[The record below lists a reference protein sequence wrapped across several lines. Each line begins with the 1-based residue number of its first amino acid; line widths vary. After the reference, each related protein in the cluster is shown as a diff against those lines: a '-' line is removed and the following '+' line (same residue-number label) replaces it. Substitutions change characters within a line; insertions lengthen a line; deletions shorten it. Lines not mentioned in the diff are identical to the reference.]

1 MKLILANLFAELC
14 DYSDNL
20 HMDELD
26 EITDD
31 SILYTVKYL
40 GNTPIEAEVPDTNGK
55 KIKQRSD
62 EVTAKAIKK
71 ILVTA
76 KSNKKQARVS
86 LSISPKG
93 WLL

>member
-1 MKLILANLFAELC
+1 
-14 DYSDNL
+14 
-20 HMDELD
+20 MDELD

-31 SILYTVKYL
+31 SISYTVKYL
-40 GNTPIEAEVPDTNGK
+40 GNTAIDAEVPEANGK

-71 ILVTA
+71 ILGSS
-76 KSNKKQARVS
+76 KSNKKQARVT

-93 WLL
+93 WFTFKKNYSLMN